1 MADVEIYIGSVGPFL
16 VDESDPILAK
26 DGQVVRVNQLA
37 SFDTAVVSETSFGQ
51 SAAVGT
57 STKMA
62 RADHTH
68 GTPANPL
75 ASGLTQDV
83 TVVTSIGPPE
93 VTATL
98 HFTNGILTSVT

>member
-16 VDESDPILAK
+16 VDESDPLLAEE
-26 DGQVVRVNQLA
+26 GQVVRVKQLT
-37 SFDTAVVSETSFGQ
+37 SFDTSVVSETSFGQ
-51 SAAVGT
+51 AAAVGT

-75 ASGLTQDV
+75 ASGVTQDI
-83 TVVTSIGPPE
+83 TVVTGVSPE
-93 VTATL
+93 TTATL

>member
-16 VDESDPILAK
+16 VDESDPLLAA
-26 DGQVVRVNQLA
+26 DGQVVRVNQLT
-37 SFDTAVVSETSFGQ
+37 SFDTSVVSETSFGQ
-51 SAAVGT
+51 SSAVGT

-83 TVVTSIGPPE
+83 TVVTGISPE
-93 VTATL
+93 TTATL
-98 HFTNGILTSVT
+98 HFTNGILTSIT

>member
-16 VDESDPILAK
+16 VDESDPLLAEE
-26 DGQVVRVNQLA
+26 GQVVRVNQLT
-37 SFDTAVVSETSFGQ
+37 SFDTSVVSETSFGQ
-51 SAAVGT
+51 AAAVGT

-75 ASGLTQDV
+75 ATGVTQDV
-83 TVVTSIGPPE
+83 TVVTGVSPE
-93 VTATL
+93 TTATL